1 MCLYIQNMQE
11 LQLTFPHQLIKINKL
26 VHIEMRER
34 RRRKQKIKSQ
44 KRRKTRKKR
53 IRGQIH
59 ILANFSNAIATLND
73 MRGNVIRQAFEGSL
87 GSKKHEKC
95 ST

>member
-1 MCLYIQNMQE
+1 
-11 LQLTFPHQLIKINKL
+11 
-26 VHIEMRER
+26 MRER

-73 MRGNVIRQAFEGSL
+73 MRGNVIR
-87 GSKKHEKC
+87 
-95 ST
+95 